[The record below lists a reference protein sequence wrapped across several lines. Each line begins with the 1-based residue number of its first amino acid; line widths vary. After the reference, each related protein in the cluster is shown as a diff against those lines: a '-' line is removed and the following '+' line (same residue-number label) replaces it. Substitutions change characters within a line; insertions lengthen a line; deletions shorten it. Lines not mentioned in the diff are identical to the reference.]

1 VAVAAKK
8 KKRKNAHN
16 SSQWGVKLAGIVLC
30 AFFVLGVIT
39 GLSGPGHQLALRIHT
54 LLALWPRHSG
64 SALIPDGFA
73 ALPITSSNIG
83 NDNAV
88 ALVRRDGGFYLLAS
102 SGDLRGPI
110 APEAQPD
117 LPILNGAALADADE
131 AQLVQDAAVMVRAE
145 ASLNHLVSE
154 MSVASDGTATLFLDH
169 PQVAVT
175 IDESRSDAGIRR
187 AAQMLH
193 LWQGHQQLLAA
204 IDLTAPYEAVVR
216 LKPAAFD
223 RAGVNSRMQK
233 VAFTSAPAEGQR
245 RGNQDTAGRGR

>member
-8 KKRKNAHN
+8 KKRKTARS

-39 GLSGPGHQLALRIHT
+39 GLSRPGHQLALRIHA
-54 LLALWPRHSG
+54 LLALWPHHSG

-73 ALPITSSNIG
+73 ALPITPSNNG

-88 ALVRRDGGFYLLAS
+88 ALVRRDGGFYVLNS

-110 APEAQPD
+110 APETQPD
-117 LPILNGAALADADE
+117 LPILSGPALADADE

-145 ASLNHLVSE
+145 AGLNHLVSE
-154 MSVASDGTATLFLDH
+154 MRVASDGTATLFPDH

-175 IDESRSDAGIRR
+175 IDESRSAAGIQR
-187 AAQMLH
+187 AVQMLH
-193 LWQGHQQLLAA
+193 LWQGHQELLAA
-204 IDLTAPYEAVVR
+204 IDLTAPDEAVVR
-216 LKPAAFD
+216 LKPAAFG
-223 RAGVNSRMQK
+223 RAGLASRMRK
-233 VAFTSAPAEGQR
+233 VAFTSTPGEAPR
-245 RGNQDTAGRGR
+245 RGDQDAAGRGR